1 MYFFLYFVSQNEI
14 IMMDQHIADFSSHLE
29 QSIKIGKAKSFQPTS
44 KSIQNVL
51 ICGLGGSGIGGTI
64 VAQLV
69 SDVAK
74 CPFVIN
80 KDYIIPSFVNEH
92 TLVICCSY
100 SGNTEET
107 IKMYEQAVQK
117 GAEIAIISS
126 GGKFIDIAKE
136 NGFNHI
142 QIPAGFPPRAA
153 FGLSFPQLLQ
163 VLSFYKVIPSDMETE
178 LVDAISLLNKEEE
191 NIKLEAQSVAKQLH
205 NKMPIIY
212 ADASFEGV
220 AVRFRQ
226 QINENSKMLC
236 WHHVIPEMNHN
247 ELVGW
252 RTKDENLAVV
262 LLRNNIDYDRNQK
275 RMEYNK
281 ENIFSKYTSTII
293 DIYSKGD
300 SRLANILYH
309 IHLEDWISFYLA
321 DIKKIDAVEV
331 DVITGLK
338 TFLSKI

>member
-1 MYFFLYFVSQNEI
+1 MHFFRYFVSQNEI
-14 IMMDQHIADFSSHLE
+14 VMMDQHIADFSSHLE
-29 QSIKIGKAKSFQPTS
+29 QALKIGKAKSFKPTS
-44 KSIQNVL
+44 KKIQNVL
-51 ICGLGGSGIGGTI
+51 ICGLGGSGIGGSI

-69 SDVAK
+69 SEVAAY
-74 CPFVIN
+74 PITTN
-80 KDYIIPSFVNEH
+80 KDYIIPSFVNEN
-92 TLVICCSY
+92 TLVVCCSY

-107 IKMYEQAVQK
+107 IKMYEQAAKK

-126 GGKFIDIAKE
+126 GGKFIDIATEK
-136 NGFNHI
+136 GYNHI

-163 VLSFYKVIPSDMETE
+163 VLSFYNIIPSDLESE
-178 LVDAISLLNKEEE
+178 LVDAISLINKEREH
-191 NIKLEAQSVAKQLH
+191 IKKEAQSIAKQLH

-252 RTKDENLAVV
+252 RTKDEELAVV
-262 LLRNNIDYDRNQK
+262 LLRNDIDYDRNKK

-293 DIYSKGD
+293 DIHSKGK
-300 SRLANILYH
+300 SRLENVIYH
-309 IHLEDWISFYLA
+309 IHLEDWVSFYLA
-321 DIKKIDAVEV
+321 DLKNIDAVEV